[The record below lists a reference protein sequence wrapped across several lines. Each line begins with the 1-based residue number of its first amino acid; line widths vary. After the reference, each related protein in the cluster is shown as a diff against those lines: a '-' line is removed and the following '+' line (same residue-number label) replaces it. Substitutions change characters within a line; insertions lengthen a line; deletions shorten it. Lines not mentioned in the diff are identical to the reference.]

1 MGPALSDI
9 IPADTLPDGM
19 RVTQNPL
26 ELVNT
31 FVTDLTNFLV
41 AEDVGIRDVARDALG
56 SELNFR
62 LYPHL
67 LRLLNEYVAPTG
79 ITRTL

>member
-1 MGPALSDI
+1 
-9 IPADTLPDGM
+9 M
-19 RVTQNPL
+19 RVIQDPL
-26 ELVNT
+26 ALVNT

-56 SELNFR
+56 MELNSR

-67 LRLLNEYVAPTG
+67 LRLLNE
-79 ITRTL
+79 